1 MSYLRTLLRDDAV
14 RRLPLWTVITALNTS
29 VLIGSIAL
37 GMARA
42 GGASPP
48 ISRFV
53 FPLWLAVAIYLSF
66 GPIRTRCRPLDLAL
80 PLSARH
86 LWLAHAGA
94 TVLAGTLLLTAS
106 AAVVVAYGG
115 VLGQPWTSAGLLALV
130 VQLVAAT
137 ALAVVFLQGA
147 RLEAW
152 RVPVT
157 AAWVL
162 RLVVA
167 LVAILAWGLLA
178 ADGPPALALVPAAL
192 AGLLALWIH
201 RSVPQAFDL
210 VVTGGRGAAAEARPG
225 PGLAAGAGWAA
236 ESPAAGALRSGHT
249 RWSTLLAILYNVP
262 PWGPFTLVVLCV
274 FVALGG
280 VLLSN
285 GVAAWVP
292 DVEMR
297 LIFLPF
303 TVYIMFSIIGPL
315 TYRLQHVDPLPVSR
329 RTLFMALMAPLAL
342 ALFVGY
348 GAGWWAHTVARPDLV
363 QFHIA
368 TSRGETD
375 RWVHVPPAYL
385 EIAPTSD
392 VPELTAPW
400 GETHPASSA
409 PLSRRHPDGATI
421 YSPFNTPDEGSAR
434 FEAWLLGRAIEA
446 VYGHT
451 VSPEQIVERYFVVE
465 GDRVVGI
472 AGGGVPLRTDLQQL
486 SPKPGGPDLA
496 VVLALTAVPFLLLTS
511 LFFTTFRA
519 RVGDRA
525 RKVTFWSVLAV
536 AMVGMIGHIPL
547 MELGILDLLG
557 SRILFEKLVL
567 ALGRTPEV
575 LAVTWTLAA
584 ASIVA
589 AYLLAQRQF
598 LRVELPSKPSKFTLV
613 DWGAPN
619 A

>member
-1 MSYLRTLLRDDAV
+1 MSYLRTLLRDDAI
-14 RRLPLWTVITALNTS
+14 RRLPLWTVVTALNTS

-37 GMARA
+37 GVARA
-42 GGASPP
+42 GGATPP
-48 ISRFV
+48 VSRFV

-94 TVLAGTLLLTAS
+94 AVLAGALLLTAS

-115 VLGQPWTSAGLLALV
+115 LLGQPSTGLLALV
-130 VQLVAAT
+130 VQLAAAT

-157 AAWVL
+157 AGWIL
-162 RLVVA
+162 RLVGA

-178 ADGPPALALVPAAL
+178 ADGPVALALVPAAL
-192 AGLLALWIH
+192 AGLLALWTH

-210 VVTGGRGAAAEARPG
+210 VVTGGRGAAAGTRPS
-225 PGLAAGAGWAA
+225 PKLAAGWTA
-236 ESPAAGALRSGHT
+236 ESPAAGAPRAGRT

-262 PWGPFTLVVLCV
+262 PWGPFTLVVLSV

-280 VLLSN
+280 ALLSN

-303 TVYIMFSIIGPL
+303 TVYIMFSITGPL

-329 RTLFMALMAPLAL
+329 RTLFIALMAPLAL
-342 ALFVGY
+342 ALLTGY

-375 RWVHVPPAYL
+375 RWVHVPPGYL
-385 EIAPTSD
+385 EIAPTPD

-400 GETHPASSA
+400 GESHPASST
-409 PLSRRHPDGATI
+409 PLSRRRPNGATI
-421 YSPFNTPDEGSAR
+421 YSPFNTPDESSAA
-434 FEAWLLGRAIEA
+434 FEAWLLSRAIEA
-446 VYGHT
+446 VYGHS
-451 VSPEQIVERYFVVE
+451 VPPEQIVERYFVVE
-465 GDRVVGI
+465 GDRVVAI
-472 AGGGVPLRTDLQQL
+472 AGGGVPLRADLQGL
-486 SPKPGGPDLA
+486 SPKPGGPDLT
-496 VVLALTAVPFLLLTS
+496 VVLALTAVPFLLLAS
-511 LFFTTFRA
+511 IFFTTFRA

-536 AMVGMIGHIPL
+536 AMLGMIGHIPL

-575 LAVTWTLAA
+575 LAATWALAA

-589 AYLLAQRQF
+589 AYLMAQRQF